1 MKHILSALFGVFLA
15 ARLLA
20 QVDVRITLAQ
30 DQFLPGE
37 SIEAAVRIANFTGQK
52 LTFGARPDWIRFNV
66 ESTDGRIVNR
76 ISEVKESGEFQLES
90 STRGTIR
97 YDIQPHFDLS
107 TPGRYRVTATIQLSD
122 SQEYTSPPA
131 LFEVFRGT
139 RLWEREF
146 GSESTAASASGQR
159 KYILQQATHLR
170 NVRLY
175 IRVTDDSETTTFKV
189 IPIGPT
195 VSFNRPSC
203 ALDRKSRLHV
213 LHQIS
218 ADTYRFHL
226 VNPDGRVEMRRI
238 YGFSDRRPQ
247 LRVNEAGEVAVIGG
261 ERRRS
266 PDDIPQ
272 EAAPVP
278 TSAKPDDEPP
288 AKQTPAA
295 VK

>member
-1 MKHILSALFGVFLA
+1 MKHILSALLGVFFA

-52 LTFGARPDWIRFNV
+52 LTFGNRPDWIRFSV

-107 TPGRYRVTATIQLSD
+107 TPGRYRVTTTILLSD
-122 SQEYTSPPA
+122 SQEYTSPPV

-146 GSESTAASASGQR
+146 GFEATSASESGQR

-203 ALDRKSRLHV
+203 ALDRKSRLYV

-218 ADTYRFHL
+218 ADTYRFHV
-226 VNPDGRVEMRRI
+226 VNPDGRVETRRM

-272 EAAPVP
+272 EAATVP
-278 TSAKPDDEPP
+278 TSAKPDEEPIAKP
-288 AKQTPAA
+288 APEAA
-295 VK
+295 K

>member
-1 MKHILSALFGVFLA
+1 MKHILSALLGVFFA

-20 QVDVRITLAQ
+20 QVDVRVSLTQ
-30 DQFLPGE
+30 EQFLPGE

-52 LTFGARPDWIRFNV
+52 LTFGNRTDWIRFNV

-76 ISEVKESGEFQLES
+76 ISEVQESGEFQLES

-107 TPGRYRVTATIQLSD
+107 TPGRYRISATVQLAED
-122 SQEYTSPPA
+122 QEYTSPA
-131 LFEVFRGT
+131 VHFEVFRGT
-139 RLWEREF
+139 RLWEREI
-146 GSESTAASASGQR
+146 GIETADVSTSNRR

-175 IRVTDDSETTTFKV
+175 IRVTDDSEAATFKV

-195 VSFNRPSC
+195 VSFGRPSC
-203 ALDRKSRLHV
+203 AVDRKSRLHV

-226 VNPDGRVEMRRI
+226 VTPEGRVETRRI
-238 YGFSDRRPQ
+238 YAFSDRRPQ

-261 ERRRS
+261 ERRRAS
-266 PDDIPQ
+266 DDIPQ
-272 EAAPVP
+272 ETVPAP

-288 AKQTPAA
+288 AKPTPAA
-295 VK
+295 AK